1 MKKIFIFILFS
12 TLIMACT
19 TENKQNRQEELSLTR
34 TYQRTIKKI
43 PNSIQKTFQS
53 MEGCTKEFVFNIL
66 GLPND
71 ERTIDN
77 QKYFYWEIN
86 SNYTS
91 FWTGNNNQQNC
102 IIHGKVNNKGII
114 EEIAYRDFRKG
125 CNYIYANIVRYYVS
139 HTQDED
145 NCPNRKDFYGKFT
158 VTEEY

>member
-12 TLIMACT
+12 ILIMACS
-19 TENKQNRQEELSLTR
+19 TENKQNKQEDPTLPR
-34 TYQRTIKKI
+34 TYQRAVKKI
-43 PNSIQKTFQS
+43 PNSVQKAFKS
-53 MEGCTKEFVFNIL
+53 MEGCTKEFVFDVL

-77 QKYFYWEIN
+77 QKYFYWEID

-102 IIHGKVNNKGII
+102 IIHGKVNSKGII
-114 EEIAYRDFRKG
+114 EEVSYRDFRNG
-125 CNYIYANIVRYYVS
+125 CNYIYADIVRYYAR
-139 HTQDED
+139 HTQDEL
-145 NCPNRKDFYGKFT
+145 NCPNRKDLYGKFT